1 MEDLNKCETLYGIIK
16 TLWHVVC
23 VIAFLPMFVGALVD
37 MNYALLSISLG
48 VILVWYVVYL
58 FIQMEE
64 IIITRFLSMSE
75 NVSKITQHFE
85 EKEENN

>member
-1 MEDLNKCETLYGIIK
+1 
-16 TLWHVVC
+16 
-23 VIAFLPMFVGALVD
+23 MFVGALVD
-37 MNYALLSISLG
+37 MNYALLFISLG